1 MPFQQAPNET
11 PGPGSP
17 MCSPC
22 VRKVGPQA
30 HTQTRLPCGGALG
43 PSGQSCTC
51 GALGSAFT
59 ARQPGTSLQD
69 CLVGSALTSPLF
81 PESLHTRA
89 SVSWSLRAHPKPQK
103 VQACH
108 VSGLSGREAD
118 RHVPIITVGA
128 PPPGQALGVCP
139 VSPETRAFP
148 GKSARCPSAVMQFSS
163 ESSQGVTS
171 LGAVGGRPFLPVF
184 PSLHQ
189 VCCVSQGSQGN
200 PCPVGLITPSR
211 AQSLWG
217 LTGLLPAPVPPPCS
231 LPHLSFTP
239 QTRPPPP
246 CLPDL
251 ATAPAQALHL
261 QVHSPRALHSGARS
275 LLKGH
280 LGN

>member
-1 MPFQQAPNET
+1 MSNVVPADTGLLLGFEISMHARPRCPPNKPPVKPLGLVLQCT
-11 PGPGSP
+11 PHVS
-17 MCSPC
+17 
-22 VRKVGPQA
+22 RKADPKPT
-30 HTQTRLPCGGALG
+30 HKH
-43 PSGQSCTC
+43 
-51 GALGSAFT
+51 
-59 ARQPGTSLQD
+59 D
-69 CLVGSALTSPLF
+69 CHVAACFVGSALTSPLF
-81 PESLHTRA
+81 PESLHTPA

-103 VQACH
+103 VQACR

-118 RHVPIITVGA
+118 RHVPVITVGA

-148 GKSARCPSAVMQFSS
+148 GKSARCPSAVMLLSS

-171 LGAVGGRPFLPVF
+171 LGAVGGRPCLLVF

-200 PCPVGLITPSR
+200 PCPMGLITPSR

-231 LPHLSFTP
+231 LPHLSFIP
-239 QTRPPPP
+239 QPRPPTP

-251 ATAPAQALHL
+251 ATAPAQSLHL